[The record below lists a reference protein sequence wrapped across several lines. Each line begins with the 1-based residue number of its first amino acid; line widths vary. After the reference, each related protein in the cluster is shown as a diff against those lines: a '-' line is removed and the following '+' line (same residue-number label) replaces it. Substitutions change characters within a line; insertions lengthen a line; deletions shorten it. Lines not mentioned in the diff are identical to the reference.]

1 MSDPRPVPPEP
12 DRAVETGHDG
22 VSGDA
27 IGVPSGQVAAQPENV
42 AARPTPEPAVRAG
55 AVTPATPLEATAV
68 AGAVPAPAAVSGAVA
83 QETGQ
88 PDAGPAEGAMP
99 GRDPTATE
107 AGAALPTY
115 WLASAEAAEAAR
127 TGATSAPGLAGQPD
141 GHDLVPP
148 GDSGAPADAVPAG
161 PAVTPGVPE
170 DHVAGVEAPLVPP
183 APTAAPSLQRREHR
197 GQGVRTMASRAAGG
211 LLRLVVLLALMAAAG
226 YGLAFLVSR
235 IAVDQAV
242 TGAAPSQV
250 AVSPT
255 GPATSAGATA
265 ASPAGTGRPD
275 SRASAQP
282 DSPSGSQAGASAVG
296 QIHVVARGETLAAIA
311 ALYGL
316 TVQQIAAAN
325 GIANPDLIYV
335 GQRLVIPPR

>member
-1 MSDPRPVPPEP
+1 M
-12 DRAVETGHDG
+12 
-22 VSGDA
+22 
-27 IGVPSGQVAAQPENV
+27 
-42 AARPTPEPAVRAG
+42 
-55 AVTPATPLEATAV
+55 
-68 AGAVPAPAAVSGAVA
+68 AGAVPAPAAVPGAIAQDAVQPSVAAAPNPAAGAVA
-83 QETGQ
+83 QEAVQ
-88 PDAGPAEGAMP
+88 ADAGPAEGAAP

-107 AGAALPTY
+107 AGVALPTY

-127 TGATSAPGLAGQPD
+127 TGATSAPGRAGQPD
-141 GHDLVPP
+141 EHDLVPP

-161 PAVTPGVPE
+161 PAGTPGVPE
-170 DHVAGVEAPLVPP
+170 EHVAGAEAPLVAP

-197 GQGVRTMASRAAGG
+197 GQGMRTMANRAAGG

-226 YGLAFLVSR
+226 YGLAFIVSR

-255 GPATSAGATA
+255 GPATSAGAAA

-282 DSPSGSQAGASAVG
+282 DSPSGSRAGASAVG

>member
-1 MSDPRPVPPEP
+1 M
-12 DRAVETGHDG
+12 
-22 VSGDA
+22 
-27 IGVPSGQVAAQPENV
+27 
-42 AARPTPEPAVRAG
+42 
-55 AVTPATPLEATAV
+55 

-83 QETGQ
+83 QEASQPSVAAAPNPDPGAAAQEATQPDAGAPNPDPAGVAQEPMQ
-88 PDAGPAEGAMP
+88 PDAGPAEGATP
-99 GRDPTATE
+99 GHDPTATE

-127 TGATSAPGLAGQPD
+127 NEATSAPGLAGQPD
-141 GHDLVPP
+141 EHDLVPP

-161 PAVTPGVPE
+161 PAGTPGVPE
-170 DHVAGVEAPLVPP
+170 EHVPREEAPLVPP

-197 GQGVRTMASRAAGG
+197 GQGVRTMANRAAGG

-226 YGLAFLVSR
+226 YGLAFIVSR

-242 TGAAPSQV
+242 TGAAPNQV

-255 GPATSAGATA
+255 GPAGAAA

-275 SRASAQP
+275 SHASAQP
-282 DSPSGSQAGASAVG
+282 DSPAGSQAGASAVG

-311 ALYGL
+311 TLYGL